1 MKRHLEASVEPL
13 EIIRLILLIT
23 HFVGLAAIIG
33 AWILQM
39 PWRSGFDFSPV
50 LAGSIVQLVTGIGL
64 IAVIELGGGDFD
76 TAKGITKLAIALLV
90 LALAI
95 VGIVRG
101 RRFKRAGTSDAALRP
116 ILWAAGIAAIANVVV
131 AVVWR

>member
-1 MKRHLEASVEPL
+1 MEPL